1 MRMATRL
8 ATAPLLMLL
17 ALPLTAEQP
26 ATGRAPLSGV
36 NIAGGEFNSA
46 RRPGVFGKDYIYPDA
61 KTARP
66 FIDMGMQIV
75 RVPIL
80 WERAQPTPL
89 QPLSKTEM
97 ALIDKSL
104 ASLAP
109 FRTIVLDVHNYGRYN
124 GQRLDQISNGSIM
137 LADLWQRLAE
147 HYKGDGAIAFGLMNE
162 PFGMTPA
169 AWRSLVDR
177 SVAAI
182 RRTGAANL
190 ILVPGSKYSGAHSWT
205 AGGSNSNALAFANF
219 RDPGSNYAFE
229 MHQYLDTDSSGTG
242 TNCVSPDLI
251 DARLAS
257 ATTWLRANGHR
268 GYLGEFGV
276 PPNDNCLHGLDILL
290 THLHANSDVWMGWT
304 YWAAGAWWGTRY
316 PMSVQPIDGPRPQ
329 AAILH
334 KYIFAREPR

>member
-97 ALIDKSL
+97 ALIDRSL

-290 THLHANSDVWMGWT
+290 THLHANSDVLIGCN
-304 YWAAGAWWGTRY
+304 YWAARAWCGTRY

>member
-1 MRMATRL
+1 MRVATRL

-17 ALPLTAEQP
+17 ALPLAAEQP

-46 RRPGVFGKDYIYPDA
+46 RKPGIFGKDYIYPDA
-61 KTARP
+61 KTAQP
-66 FIDMGMQIV
+66 FIDMGMQVV

-80 WERAQPTPL
+80 WERVQPTPL
-89 QPLSKTEM
+89 KPLSTTEM

-124 GQRLDQISNGSIM
+124 GQRLDQISNGSAM

-147 HYKGDGAIAFGLMNE
+147 HYKGDDAIAFGLMNE
-162 PFGMTPA
+162 PYGMTPA

-242 TNCVSPDLI
+242 TSCVSPDLI

-290 THLHANSDVWMGWT
+290 THLHANGDVWMGWT

>member
-97 ALIDKSL
+97 ALIDRSL